1 MKRGLLLTCYRNA
14 VLEKMGGTSVQEQT
28 DDCEHEQLRMIKK
41 NFTICRLYSLC
52 EQTRNSFG
60 IQMAPQKQSNPET
73 DPGTIAGKKTFN
85 KKEWRQKQY
94 STKWKVQKFEEE
106 KRKAAIQKYH
116 KELKKEKIQLPQS
129 KPNTSRNEKEERL
142 SAYQLAQKEYE
153 KVKEEQKKQREA
165 AIKRKQEMKE
175 ALNKYKQ
182 KKTEK
187 YKKLS
192 KKTKKGQP
200 VMKYRLE
207 MLLEKIE
214 KNYKS

>member
-1 MKRGLLLTCYRNA
+1 
-14 VLEKMGGTSVQEQT
+14 
-28 DDCEHEQLRMIKK
+28 
-41 NFTICRLYSLC
+41 
-52 EQTRNSFG
+52 
-60 IQMAPQKQSNPET
+60 
-73 DPGTIAGKKTFN
+73 
-85 KKEWRQKQY
+85 
-94 STKWKVQKFEEE
+94 
-106 KRKAAIQKYH
+106 
-116 KELKKEKIQLPQS
+116 
-129 KPNTSRNEKEERL
+129 
-142 SAYQLAQKEYE
+142 
-153 KVKEEQKKQREA
+153 
-165 AIKRKQEMKE
+165 MKE